1 MIAFRYNEVCNP
13 GYDFKGTYP
22 FGAAHF
28 MQVVW
33 ASSKKFGIGK
43 ATTMLD
49 NMLCTWVVAL
59 YEPSGAMRNMQGE
72 NVLIGLFDYQ
82 YCDTFGKG
90 GGGKGASSGAMHN
103 NADTKISA
111 PNAAQ
116 QPAGKRGLLDSE
128 KGKELENIGSNEGAS
143 LLSDQE
149 IAKGI
154 SQEFMNSRTPNKVE
168 DGLVQIE
175 NSKNSELKSF
185 TNNSLK
191 ARKNINRKSGAEER
205 SKTHRKE
212 KRKKSQKHAKTS
224 KHKRNHLRQNHK
236 RHHRHHHKRH
246 KHYNHRHHKKNKRSD
261 HVTEMAHQS
270 R

>member
-1 MIAFRYNEVCNP
+1 
-13 GYDFKGTYP
+13 
-22 FGAAHF
+22 
-28 MQVVW
+28 
-33 ASSKKFGIGK
+33 
-43 ATTMLD
+43 MLD

-116 QPAGKRGLLDSE
+116 QPAGKRGLLDSWKRNDFE
-128 KGKELENIGSNEGAS
+128 KIGSNEVAG

-149 IAKGI
+149 ILKGI
-154 SQEFMNSRTPNKVE
+154 SQEFINSRTPNKVE

-175 NSKNSELKSF
+175 NSKNSELRSF

-191 ARKNINRKSGAEER
+191 VQKDINRKSGAEER

-212 KRKKSQKHAKTS
+212 KRKKSRKHAKAS
-224 KHKRNHLRQNHK
+224 KQKRKHLRQNHE
-236 RHHRHHHKRH
+236 RHHHHHQHHHHHKRH
-246 KHYNHRHHKKNKRSD
+246 NHHNHRHHKQNKRSD
-261 HVTEMAHQS
+261 QVTEMAHRS

>member
-1 MIAFRYNEVCNP
+1 
-13 GYDFKGTYP
+13 
-22 FGAAHF
+22 

-90 GGGKGASSGAMHN
+90 GGGKGASSGVIHN

-116 QPAGKRGLLDSE
+116 QPAGKRGLLYSE
-128 KGKELENIGSNEGAS
+128 GGTLETTGSNEEANV
-143 LLSDQE
+143 LSDE
-149 IAKGI
+149 DVVKGT
-154 SQEFMNSRTPNKVE
+154 SQEFMSLRTPNKME
-168 DGLVQIE
+168 DGLVKLE
-175 NSKNSELKSF
+175 DSKSLELKSF
-185 TNNSLK
+185 INNSLK
-191 ARKNINRKSGAEER
+191 ARKDINRKSGAEER
-205 SKTHRKE
+205 SKTHRKS
-212 KRKKSQKHAKTS
+212 KRKKARKHVKTS
-224 KHKRNHLRQNHK
+224 KHKRNHLRRNHK
-236 RHHRHHHKRH
+236 HHHHHHHHHHLHHHHHHHHPHLHHHHHRHHQ
-246 KHYNHRHHKKNKRSD
+246 RHHHHD
-261 HVTEMAHQS
+261 HFVC
-270 R
+270 